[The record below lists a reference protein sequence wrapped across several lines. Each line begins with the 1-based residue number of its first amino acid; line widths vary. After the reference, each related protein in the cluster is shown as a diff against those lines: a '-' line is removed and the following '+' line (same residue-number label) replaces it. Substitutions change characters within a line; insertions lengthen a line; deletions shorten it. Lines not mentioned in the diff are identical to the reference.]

1 MQQARQATIKMKIE
15 SKDVTRVVN
24 QFLKSF
30 SYEEAVSNEADTA
43 QVTLQDIKEM
53 WVGDWFPDK
62 GASAEISIVT
72 TNWWRSGTESV
83 NLGKFE
89 IDEIENTFPPA
100 EAKIK
105 FNSIPNNAE
114 IRGVNRSRSWEKC
127 QLSKIAKDVADG
139 AGMELFYD
147 TEEDPLIARAEQS
160 EQSDLKF
167 LSKLCTDAG
176 LALKVTDKKICIFD
190 FEKYESQ
197 SAIVTFVKG
206 ESRIKSFSAKSKLNQ
221 VYKSCTVTY
230 KKGKTKETIEG
241 SYSDT
246 NKNDGATLK
255 INKKVE
261 SKEEADRL
269 AKKSLRE
276 KNKKEN
282 TVTLTLMGDLRLSAG
297 LTVELKK
304 FHKWNGKYLIDK
316 CKHNIGSS
324 GFVTTLELSKCLE
337 GY

>member
-1 MQQARQATIKMKIE
+1 MQARQATIKVKYENKDISQHIE
-15 SKDVTRVVN
+15 R
-24 QFLKSF
+24 FLKSF
-30 SYEEAVSNEADTA
+30 SCEEAVSNEADTA
-43 QVTLQDIKEM
+43 QITLQDIEEL
-53 WVGDWFPDK
+53 WIGDFFPEK
-62 GASAEISIVT
+62 GARIEVSIET
-72 TNWWRSGTESV
+72 INWYRNGVESV
-83 NLGKFE
+83 NLGVFE
-89 IDEIENTFPPA
+89 LDEIENTFPGA
-100 EAKIK
+100 ECKLK
-105 FNSIPNNAE
+105 LNSIPTNAE
-114 IRGVNRSRSWEKC
+114 IRGVNHSRSWEKV

-147 TEEDPLIARAEQS
+147 TKEDPIITRAEQS

-176 LALKVTDKKICIFD
+176 LALKVTDNKICIFD

-197 SAIVTFVKG
+197 PAKEIFIKG
-206 ESRIKSFSAKSKLNQ
+206 ESRIKSFSAKSRLSQ
-221 VYKSCTVTY
+221 IYKSCTVTY

-246 NKNDGATLK
+246 NKKDGATLK

-261 SKEEADRL
+261 SKEEAEKL

-297 LTVELKK
+297 LTVELEK
-304 FHKWNGKYLIDK
+304 FHKWNGKYLIEK
-316 CKHNIGSS
+316 VKHEIGSS